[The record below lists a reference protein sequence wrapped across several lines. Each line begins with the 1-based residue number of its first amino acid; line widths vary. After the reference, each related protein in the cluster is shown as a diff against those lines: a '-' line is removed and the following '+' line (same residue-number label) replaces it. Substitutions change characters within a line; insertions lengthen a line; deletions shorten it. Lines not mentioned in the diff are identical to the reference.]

1 MTQELQEAPENEL
14 ANVANWKIKYLVG
27 GAVAGA
33 LVGLGAAYLFTQNYE
48 RRGEQAEI
56 TLWQGVTNRNP
67 GAESDTE
74 YGCPGGRISVIIR
87 S

>member
-14 ANVANWKIKYLVG
+14 IAVENWKIKYLVG
-27 GAVAGA
+27 GVLAGA

-56 TLWQGVTNRNP
+56 TLWQGV
-67 GAESDTE
+67 
-74 YGCPGGRISVIIR
+74 RIGILALSLMR
-87 S
+87 SLAALGDE